1 MNKVPDRKRL
11 RRDYLRIR
19 GGKHTKAML
28 CFLSVAPAALI
39 ALAFASNAIDA
50 MRQTNLVSSLSF
62 FFLAVICAYITVGLI
77 QSTRKYHVE
86 ALQVP
91 NVLPVTANTLPAEE
105 ILVRAA
111 EEPPVAQSTVLLR
124 AAQRGQETPQEEL
137 LRMSQGE

>member
-1 MNKVPDRKRL
+1 
-11 RRDYLRIR
+11 
-19 GGKHTKAML
+19 ML